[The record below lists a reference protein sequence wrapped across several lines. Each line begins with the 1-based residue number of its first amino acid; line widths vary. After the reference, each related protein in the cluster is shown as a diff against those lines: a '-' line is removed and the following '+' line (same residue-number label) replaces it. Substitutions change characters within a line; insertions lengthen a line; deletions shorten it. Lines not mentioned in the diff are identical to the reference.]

1 MYQNCKSQL
10 QLLNNKINYI
20 IITLF
25 YSFPSKEQNCV
36 LSTMK
41 KKKHFLCFAPSP
53 PVSIPTTLHLAVSFD
68 HWALLHEYSLNVV

>member
-1 MYQNCKSQL
+1 MYQNCKSQQYYNFCTTKYL
-10 QLLNNKINYI
+10 

-41 KKKHFLCFAPSP
+41 KNISYALHPVP
-53 PVSIPTTLHLAVSFD
+53 PVSIPTTLHLARVFR
-68 HWALLHEYSLNVV
+68 SLSLII

>member
-1 MYQNCKSQL
+1 MYQNCKSQQYYNFCTTKYL
-10 QLLNNKINYI
+10 

-41 KKKHFLCFAPSP
+41 KNISYALHPVPLCPFLPLC
-53 PVSIPTTLHLAVSFD
+53 IWHVSFD
-68 HWALLHEYSLNVV
+68 HWAL